1 MTGDARQYERAGTG
15 AWTESGAYQIVPG
28 VFRIPLPM
36 PGDALRG
43 VNVYLLAQPDGFT
56 LIDGGWAIAEARR
69 ALEAGM
75 DLIGAHP
82 AQIRRVLV
90 THAHRD
96 HYTLAVVLRR
106 EFGASVGLGWG
117 ERHAIQIL
125 TARARHVEYAPLIE
139 LLVPAGAVDLLR
151 RIERKTSQVD
161 ARADGW
167 ETPDVWLQPGCV
179 VVGEAE
185 LRIIPTPG
193 HTQGHVV
200 FADTGRGLLFAGD
213 HVLPHITPS
222 VGVEGVAAPSPLKSY
237 LDSLRVVRT
246 LPDLMLLPAHG
257 PVAPSSHARV
267 DELLAHHDTRLAAVR
282 RIASARPCTAAEVA
296 GQLTWT
302 RRDRSFAELDDF
314 NQLLAIG
321 ETVAHLRVLVSSEL
335 LSTTQQGLVTLYA
348 AGPATAL

>member
-1 MTGDARQYERAGTG
+1 MSAQAERLVAAGAQPLIDEMVRAGMQRPQPDLG
-15 AWTESGAYQIVPG
+15 Y
-28 VFRIPLPM
+28 
-36 PGDALRG
+36 
-43 VNVYLLAQPDGFT
+43 AQPDEWIASGQTFDLGTRT
-56 LIDGGWAIAEARR
+56 LEAIA
-69 ALEAGM
+69 
-75 DLIGAHP
+75 
-82 AQIRRVLV
+82 
-90 THAHRD
+90 
-96 HYTLAVVLRR
+96 
-106 EFGASVGLGWG
+106 
-117 ERHAIQIL
+117 
-125 TARARHVEYAPLIE
+125 
-139 LLVPAGAVDLLR
+139 
-151 RIERKTSQVD
+151 
-161 ARADGW
+161 
-167 ETPDVWLQPGCV
+167 
-179 VVGEAE
+179 
-185 LRIIPTPG
+185 TPG
-193 HTQGHVV
+193 HTRGHVV
-200 FADTGRGLLFAGD
+200 FADHAAGLLFAGD

-321 ETVAHLRVLVSSEL
+321 ETVAHLRVLVSGEL

-348 AGPATAL
+348 AGPASR